1 MSFSVDAL
9 QALRL
14 APKREAVVSPPVD
27 EALVNA
33 RLVDVRLSDDRLD
46 TVVVA
51 KVEVPITESVL
62 EKFPVVAISA
72 PRFAMVE

>member
-1 MSFSVDAL
+1 MEAL

-14 APKREAVVSPPVD
+14 APKNDAVVNPPVL

-33 RLVDVRLSDDRLD
+33 RLVDDRLD

-51 KVEVPITESVL
+51 KVEVPMTESVL

>member
-14 APKREAVVSPPVD
+14 APKNDAVVSPPVL

-51 KVEVPITESVL
+51 KVEVPMTESVL

>member
-1 MSFSVDAL
+1 MEAL

-14 APKREAVVSPPVD
+14 APKNDAVVNPPVL

-33 RLVDVRLSDDRLD
+33 RLVDVRLD

-51 KVEVPITESVL
+51 KVEVPMTESVL